1 MGVISQG
8 FGADSGN
15 LLMSGLGFA
24 PEEVVPIV
32 RRVKGRRSPELK
44 QVRPR
49 SDFDTFVVS
58 AMLLTVNGKEILK
71 PRRNQIVER
80 LYRNS
85 NHNVIANKRVKIFKR
100 FINKN
105 IVIKVSNVFK
115 RNIWKQ

>member
-24 PEEVVPIV
+24 QVEVVPIV
-32 RRVKGRRSPELK
+32 RRAKGRRSPEHK
-44 QVRPR
+44 QARPK

-58 AMLLTVNGKEILK
+58 AMLLTVNGKEMLK